1 MNLRISYFDVGKIE
15 IGFLVVTGFLW
26 QTKKQFFWG
35 QFILPV
41 RMRETSVAQRQR
53 RAFVNNAW
61 SDVAEQFHSK
71 FSVRGTVYLQC

>member
-26 QTKKQFFWG
+26 QTKNQFFWG

-61 SDVAEQFHSK
+61 SDVAEHFHSK